1 MKIKHWF
8 FGFPS
13 KTGLQQKNHTF
24 SYCWFPIKNLRP
36 IWPFIFLFGI
46 ITACQTAPITG
57 RSQLILI
64 SPQKE
69 IELGLASYKAI
80 LKNATLSS
88 DPAVTKMVQ
97 EIGMKLAKASNQADF
112 EWEFNVIEDDKMIN
126 AFALPG
132 GKVAVYTG
140 ILPYTKNEAG
150 MATVL
155 GHELGHVIARHGAER
170 VSSGLLAQ
178 LGLLGL
184 NLALE
189 RQDSR
194 VVQSINQA
202 YGAGVQVGI
211 LLPFNR
217 TQESEGDHIGLI
229 LMAKAG
235 YDPREAIGFWKRMSH
250 GKKNKPPEFLST
262 HPSDERRIKQIESL
276 LPEAFGIYQS
286 SASFLK

>member
-1 MKIKHWF
+1 M
-8 FGFPS
+8 S
-13 KTGLQQKNHTF
+13 
-24 SYCWFPIKNLRP
+24 

-46 ITACQTAPITG
+46 IAACQTAPITG

-64 SPQKE
+64 SPQEE
-69 IELGLASYKAI
+69 IELGLSSYKAI

-88 DPAVTKMVQ
+88 DLAVTQMVQ
-97 EIGMKLAKASNQADF
+97 EIGMKLVKASNQTDF
-112 EWEFNVIEDDKMIN
+112 EWEFNVIQDDKMIN

-170 VSSGLLAQ
+170 MSSGLLVQ

-184 NLALE
+184 NMALE
-189 RQDSR
+189 KRDPK
-194 VVQSINQA
+194 VAQSINQA
-202 YGAGVQVGI
+202 FGVGVNVGI

-217 TQESEGDHIGLI
+217 HQESEGDHIGII

-250 GKKNKPPEFLST
+250 GKKDKPPEFLST
-262 HPSDERRIKQIESL
+262 HPSDERRIKQIERL
-276 LPEAFGIYQS
+276 LPEALQIYQS
-286 SASFLK
+286 STSFLEESHEGFYPFQNNNEETVN